1 MNSLTFSLPFTQSL
15 KRHQKTAGR
24 IKPSVLWKQ
33 KGFHTCLTKQRFI
46 KGGKLEGLLMW
57 VQLPL
62 LVRRVWFCPP
72 PTSMNLPGLA
82 PGGRRAHL
90 AHDEIMLG
98 WVLRAGAINSEVTT
112 RSHCL
117 TAIARSNQH
126 RERPGREDVA
136 SAAKS
141 GERMDRS

>member
-72 PTSMNLPGLA
+72 PHLHESAGTCSRRKKSSFSPWRNHVRLSASSRSYKQWSDHQVSLPNSHRTIEPTPRTA
-82 PGGRRAHL
+82 RKRRCRISSKKWRK
-90 AHDEIMLG
+90 DG
-98 WVLRAGAINSEVTT
+98 
-112 RSHCL
+112 
-117 TAIARSNQH
+117 
-126 RERPGREDVA
+126 
-136 SAAKS
+136 
-141 GERMDRS
+141 